1 MTFLLFK
8 INLLELELIR
18 HNGDFSH
25 GSDRVSF
32 LLTCCCA
39 RPFLLLRIELRVE
52 NLLFR
57 RSRLLLAAAAAG
69 FRCSC
74 TSAAANSQT
83 ATAAAAAAT
92 QQPQLL

>member
-8 INLLELELIR
+8 INLLELEIFRLQWL
-18 HNGDFSH
+18 SH
-25 GSDRVSF
+25 GSGRVSF